1 MNHFRHTW
9 VLLLPLLVSCEK
21 VLFTP
26 EPESDPASIFQA
38 VWQDYKD
45 HYGPTTYRDV
55 NWDSLHS
62 LYSPMVTSTS
72 TDQELY
78 LALTEMLS
86 TLDDGHVQITT
97 PGREHWYA
105 NTWYRE
111 RTGDNLFDLDVV
123 HDHYLSTD
131 GLFEVDNAVLRGHI
145 GDVGYIHFSYVAGN
159 LTELDALLDN
169 GFQGKLIIDLRHNE
183 GGDFTFALNA
193 FDRLTATQIPVFSSR
208 TKNGPGPDEFTP
220 WYHWQLEPDPRLN
233 HVDAQVVVLVDRFTI
248 SAGERATLML
258 AALPGV
264 QLLGDTTNGALS
276 TMVGR
281 EMANGWGYTIATQ
294 EILLPDGITWEGIGI
309 PPDRVVINDPA
320 ALAAGH
326 DAVLDSALA
335 LLR

>member
-1 MNHFRHTW
+1 MRIRPTW
-9 VLLLPLLVSCEK
+9 LLLLPLLTSCEK

-26 EPESDPASIFQA
+26 EPAADPASVFQA

-45 HYGPTTYRDV
+45 HYGPTTFRHI
-55 NWDSLHS
+55 NWDSLHAA
-62 LYSPMVTSTS
+62 YSPMVSTNS
-72 TDQELY
+72 TEEELY
-78 LALTEMLS
+78 LALTEMLAH
-86 TLDDGHVQITT
+86 TNDGHVQITT

-105 NTWYRE
+105 NTYFRN
-111 RTGDNLFDLDVV
+111 RTGDNLFDLGIVRDR
-123 HDHYLSTD
+123 YLD
-131 GLFEVDNAVLRGHI
+131 AGNRFEVEDAVLRGHI
-145 GDVGYIHFSYVAGN
+145 GDVGYIHFSHVAGN

-169 GFQGKLIIDLRHNE
+169 GFSGKLIIDLRHNE

-193 FDRLTATQIPVFSSR
+193 FDRLTDVSLPVFSSR
-208 TKNGPGPDEFTP
+208 TKNGTGPDDFTP
-220 WYHWQLEPDPRLN
+220 WYHWQLDPDPRKTF
-233 HVDAQVVVLVDRFTI
+233 VDAQLIVLVDRFTI

-264 QLLGDTTNGALS
+264 QLMGDTTNGALS

-281 EMANGWGYTIATQ
+281 EMANGWAYTIATQ
-294 EILLPDGITWEGIGI
+294 EILLPSGITWEGVGI
-309 PPDRVVINDPA
+309 PPHKVVINDPA